1 MEWEDATYG
10 IWDAIMTYTSKKRSY
25 SKKQEPDL
33 LWYSQA
39 TSMDIVKMPEVPLSK
54 ALRLY
59 KSMLSKKKGRIDTAA
74 YGMPNSRHYLARS
87 TNLTQSQEV

>member
-1 MEWEDATYG
+1 
-10 IWDAIMTYTSKKRSY
+10 
-25 SKKQEPDL
+25 
-33 LWYSQA
+33 
-39 TSMDIVKMPEVPLSK
+39 MDIVKMPEVPLSK